1 LLELG
6 RLAGLLR
13 PLVDDGLLQ
22 LGAQWRHHLLT
33 LLGIVWGAA
42 AVVLLLSYGAGF
54 YSMLDLGF
62 KKTGDRYVGVSG
74 GYTSTELGGTRPGRP
89 IRLTREDLERLRAGV
104 ASARWVA
111 AESQWGTVTA
121 RTSRRTRTAILSAA
135 TPELQWIKAHRV
147 ERGRFYDEEDERLG
161 RPVAV
166 LGASLPEIYFGSQ
179 DPIGQTIQVDGRPFE
194 VIGVLRRKG
203 NQFVTQNGPN
213 DDMIFIP
220 LSQGQRLYRMGNEV
234 EDLLLHPH
242 RLDETDQ
249 MIGELRA
256 ALWPHHRIAPQDEQA
271 VQYMAVQEFI
281 VPVKRIAIGLEFLL
295 GFIGTVILAM
305 AGVGVANLMA
315 AMVSQRRVEL
325 AMRRACGAR
334 RSDLTLQLLVET
346 LVVVLL
352 GGLLGVLIGVTLVWG
367 VALLPLPEEVPA
379 PRVELSVLATT
390 FAVLVG
396 VGLVSGI
403 TPARNASRI
412 DPAAALR
419 VN

>member
-1 LLELG
+1 LPEL
-6 RLAGLLR
+6 RRFAGLLR
-13 PLVDDGLLQ
+13 PLVDDGLMQ
-22 LGAQWRHHLLT
+22 LHAQWRHHLLT

-54 YSMLDLGF
+54 YEMLDLGF
-62 KKTGDRYVGVSG
+62 KKTGDRYVQIWGD
-74 GYTSTELGGTRPGRP
+74 YTSTELGGARPGRP
-89 IRLTREDLERLRAGV
+89 IKLTREDLRRLRAGV
-104 ASARWVA
+104 PSARWVA
-111 AESQWGTVTA
+111 AESQWGRVTA
-121 RTSRRTRTAILSAA
+121 RTPYRTRTAILSAA

-147 ERGRFYDEEDERLG
+147 ARGRFYDPEDERLG

-166 LGASLPEIYFGSQ
+166 LGANLPEIYFGTQ
-179 DPIGQTIQVDGRPFE
+179 DPIGQTIQIEGRPFE
-194 VIGVLRRKG
+194 VIGVLKRKG
-203 NQFVTQNGPN
+203 NQFVTMNGPN

-220 LSQGQRLYRMGNEV
+220 LSQGQRLYRTGDEI
-234 EDLLLHPH
+234 EGLLLHPH
-242 RLDETDQ
+242 RLDETGQ
-249 MIGELRA
+249 MVAELRA
-256 ALWPHHRIAPQDEQA
+256 AIWPHHRIAAHDEQA
-271 VQYMAVQEFI
+271 IGTMAVQEFI

-334 RSDLTLQLLVET
+334 RSDLTLQLVVET
-346 LVVVLL
+346 LVVVLV
-352 GGLLGVLIGVTLVWG
+352 GGLLGVGIGVSLVWG
-367 VALLPLPEEVPA
+367 VTLLPLPEEVPA
-379 PRVELSVLATT
+379 PRVELSVLVTT

-419 VN
+419 VT